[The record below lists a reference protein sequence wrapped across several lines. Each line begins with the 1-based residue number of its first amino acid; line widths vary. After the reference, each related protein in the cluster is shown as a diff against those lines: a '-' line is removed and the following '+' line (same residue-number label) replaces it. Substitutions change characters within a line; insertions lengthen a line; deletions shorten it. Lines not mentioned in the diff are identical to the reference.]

1 MKIQTELKVVD
12 NRKETILDKY
22 IDNFLAGNIKNII
35 IKEEWIMLIELR
47 EKYVANLQ
55 ELESK
60 DIELLVQAR
69 LKEEEEKI
77 RQDVVSKHND
87 EILLAKL
94 KVQAVDEM
102 MADQEK
108 LQDCNTEDLD
118 NVENRE
124 NMEV

>member
-1 MKIQTELKVVD
+1 
-12 NRKETILDKY
+12 
-22 IDNFLAGNIKNII
+22 
-35 IKEEWIMLIELR
+35 MLIELR

-108 LQDCNTEDLD
+108 LQDCNTENLD
-118 NVENRE
+118 NVEDRE